1 MDEKEL
7 REQIAKAIESI
18 EIVSDETNALGM
30 RIMAAKIARGTNG

>member
-18 EIVSDETNALGM
+18 EILPDETNALGM
-30 RIMAAKIARGTNG
+30 RIMAAKVARGING

>member
-7 REQIAKAIESI
+7 REQIAKAIEAI
-18 EIVSDETNALGM
+18 DIVSDETNALGM

>member
-7 REQIAKAIESI
+7 REQIAMAIEAI
-18 EIVSDETNALGM
+18 DIVSDETNALGM

>member
-18 EIVSDETNALGM
+18 EILPDETNALGM
-30 RIMAAKIARGTNG
+30 RIMAAKVARGTNG